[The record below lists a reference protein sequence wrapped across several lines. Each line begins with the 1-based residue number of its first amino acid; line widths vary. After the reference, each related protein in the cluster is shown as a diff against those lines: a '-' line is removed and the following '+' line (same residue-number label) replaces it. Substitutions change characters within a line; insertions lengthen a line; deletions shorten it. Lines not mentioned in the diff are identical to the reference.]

1 MIIQVLPVAPPCVR
15 PYVALDSTLRSE
27 DDLTHQ
33 YTQILKTNN
42 KLQSEI
48 ERGSPQHLIN
58 QDIMVLQFHVATL
71 FNNEIPGQPQAK
83 HRSGKPIKSISQRLK
98 GKEGRIRGNLMG
110 KRVDFSARTVIT
122 PDPNLSLDQLGVPRS
137 IALNLTIPE
146 TVTHFNMEKMK
157 QLVENGPTQHPGAKY
172 IIRSDGSIIDL
183 KYVRRHTEIHLEYGY
198 KVERHINNGDFVIF
212 NRQPSLHKMSMMAH
226 SIVILPYS
234 TFRLNLSVTTPYNAD
249 FDGDEMN
256 MHVPQ
261 SLETKAELTEIM
273 HVPRQIVSPQSNRPV
288 MGVVQDSLL
297 GVSLFT
303 RRDTFLELHEVMN
316 LLMWVD
322 NFNGRLPVPCILKP
336 RPLWTG
342 KQIFSLIL
350 PEVNLLRYSST
361 HDSEK
366 DSSIRDT
373 EVLIEKGE
381 LLTGIVDKRTVGSSS
396 GSLIHVI

>member
-1 MIIQVLPVAPPCVR
+1 
-15 PYVALDSTLRSE
+15 
-27 DDLTHQ
+27 
-33 YTQILKTNN
+33 
-42 KLQSEI
+42 
-48 ERGSPQHLIN
+48 
-58 QDIMVLQFHVATL
+58 
-71 FNNEIPGQPQAK
+71 
-83 HRSGKPIKSISQRLK
+83 
-98 GKEGRIRGNLMG
+98 
-110 KRVDFSARTVIT
+110 
-122 PDPNLSLDQLGVPRS
+122 
-137 IALNLTIPE
+137 
-146 TVTHFNMEKMK
+146 
-157 QLVENGPTQHPGAKY
+157 
-172 IIRSDGSIIDL
+172 
-183 KYVRRHTEIHLEYGY
+183 
-198 KVERHINNGDFVIF
+198 
-212 NRQPSLHKMSMMAH
+212 
-226 SIVILPYS
+226 
-234 TFRLNLSVTTPYNAD
+234 
-249 FDGDEMN
+249 
-256 MHVPQ
+256 
-261 SLETKAELTEIM
+261 M